1 MKTVILKYFKILQL
15 LLCYCF
21 MHQATSNKA
30 WIGFFNTNISSIFFF
45 IHKLKSMKTAWEH
58 VEIKSTY
65 MARVLLCSCTKWSLG
80 FSGWCLIQVKRTQS
94 QVSRYGLNPSF
105 ILSLWEW
112 IFTHFIICQVK
123 IVSLTTLESN
133 STTSTLLNM
142 PHELRY
148 YHVWST
154 NGAGWVTLFITS
166 VGLVFLSFLFYF

>member
-80 FSGWCLIQVKRTQS
+80 CSGW
-94 QVSRYGLNPSF
+94 
-105 ILSLWEW
+105 
-112 IFTHFIICQVK
+112 
-123 IVSLTTLESN
+123 
-133 STTSTLLNM
+133 LLNSSQKNTIPSLQIWFESLLHSKPVGM
-142 PHELRY
+142 NFYPF
-148 YHVWST
+148 YHLPGENCKSDH
-154 NGAGWVTLFITS
+154 LEK
-166 VGLVFLSFLFYF
+166 